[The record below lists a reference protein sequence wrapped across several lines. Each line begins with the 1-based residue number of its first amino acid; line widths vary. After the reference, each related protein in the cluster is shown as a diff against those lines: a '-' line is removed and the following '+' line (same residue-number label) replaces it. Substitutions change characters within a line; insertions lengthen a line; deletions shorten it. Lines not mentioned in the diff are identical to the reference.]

1 MATLQVTELKNVKFV
16 SGSALPIAVLPSVA
30 EQTVAISGTSAAS
43 SAFNTATRFI
53 RVSTDTACHILVSS
67 GTPTATTS
75 KTMLAAG
82 AVEYFAVTAGHSIA
96 VIAH

>member
-16 SGSALPIAVLPSVA
+16 SGSALPIAVLPAVA
-30 EQTVAISGTSAAS
+30 EQTVAISASSAAS
-43 SAFNTATRFI
+43 SAFNAATRFI
-53 RVSTDTACHILVSS
+53 RVSTDTACHILVGS
-67 GTPTATTS
+67 GTPTATTG

-82 AVEYFAVTAGHSIA
+82 QSEYFAVSAGHSIA